1 MLLEGRRRSRIW
13 KRFGP
18 LLLRKRDIAIWDR
31 GSIILFRCSVTLVS
45 IFPLNFLYR
54 RIFEE
59 IHVTYC

>member
-13 KRFGP
+13 KRFIVVAQTRYCN
-18 LLLRKRDIAIWDR
+18 L
-31 GSIILFRCSVTLVS
+31 GSRINNIISVLTLVS